1 MTKGRRAA
9 LLCSLLEGIFLFDD
23 SELLKILSRTKMLLS
38 VHSSANGKLRFEF
51 RNTKKHSFFIE
62 VAFAQTC
69 VETNCVGV
77 HNLIVKDYGLWIYL
91 SDNSAEFLERYGE
104 FLMRTL

>member
-23 SELLKILSRTKMLLS
+23 SELLNILSRTKMLLS
-38 VHSSANGKLRFEF
+38 IHSSVNGKLRFEF
-51 RNTKKHSFFIE
+51 RNTKRHSFFIE

-69 VETNCVGV
+69 VGTGCVNV
-77 HNLIVKDYGLWIYL
+77 HKTIAGDYGLWVYL
-91 SDNSAEFLERYGE
+91 SDNSAEFLEKYGE